1 MAISRT
7 TCPECNQ
14 PFRIT
19 RLACP
24 TCNLAMEGQIELS
37 PLDQLAPED
46 QAFVMAFVR
55 HHGSIKK
62 MEELFGISYPTVK
75 NRLNAI
81 AARLDKSLQA
91 PSAARVRAG
100 AAFPRRDQ
108 RGRSAGEIGLS
119 SRRNDDVSGNQES
132 A

>member
-14 PFRIT
+14 PFKIT

-37 PLDQLAPED
+37 PLDQLSPED

-62 MEELFGISYPTVK
+62 MEELFGVSYPTVK

-81 AARLDKSLQA
+81 AAQLDKSLQA
-91 PSAARVRAG
+91 PS
-100 AAFPRRDQ
+100 PREHVLDQ
-108 RGRSAGEIGLS
+108 LSRGEITVEEALEKLG
-119 SRRNDDVSGNQES
+119 
-132 A
+132 

>member
-1 MAISRT
+1 MTRT

-24 TCNLAMEGQIELS
+24 ACNLAVEGQIELS
-37 PLDQLAPED
+37 PLAQLSLED

-75 NRLNAI
+75 NRLNAL
-81 AARLDKSLQA
+81 AARLDKSMQA
-91 PSAARVRAG
+91 PS
-100 AAFPRRDQ
+100 PRGYVLEQLSR
-108 RGRSAGEIGLS
+108 GEITVEEALEKLG
-119 SRRNDDVSGNQES
+119 
-132 A
+132 

>member
-1 MAISRT
+1 MAIPRT

-55 HHGSIKK
+55 HHG
-62 MEELFGISYPTVK
+62 P
-75 NRLNAI
+75 
-81 AARLDKSLQA
+81 ARQEPAGAVST
-91 PSAARVRAG
+91 RVCAG

-119 SRRNDDVSGNQES
+119 PRRNDDVSGNQES

>member
-7 TCPECNQ
+7 ACPECHQ

-19 RLACP
+19 RLTCA
-24 TCNLAMEGQIELS
+24 TCNLVMEGQIELS
-37 PLDQLAPED
+37 PLDQLSAGD

-62 MEELFGISYPTVK
+62 MEELFGVSYPTVK

-81 AARLDKSLQA
+81 AAQLDKSMQA
-91 PSAARVRAG
+91 PS
-100 AAFPRRDQ
+100 PREYVLEQ
-108 RGRSAGEIGLS
+108 LSRGQISVEEALEKLS
-119 SRRNDDVSGNQES
+119 
-132 A
+132 